1 MNDTAKELWEKVLSA
16 LGTKVSEQMIEKLLR
31 PVEPLDAADATLLLR
46 APNDFHRDWVTKA
59 YVPVLEQ
66 TLKHLT
72 TESWQI
78 HWAACVSATTQPIPR
93 ISRPASQPS
102 PTASQPRQQQRRQ
115 PGTVTVSVAGTGTGA
130 PTMAINPPPPRE
142 LTPTV
147 QARSVT
153 VARSAHPSAAHGA
166 VSSGLS
172 PRYTFDRFVIG
183 PSNQVAHAAALATS
197 DLTDRRVPVLFLCGP
212 TGLGK
217 THLSNAVGHCILE
230 QRPEARIAYVSA
242 ENFTNDYVRAIQ
254 TKKMEE
260 FRARFRYECDA
271 LLIDD
276 VQFLAGREGTQE
288 EFFHTFNTLQQ
299 RGAPIVLTSDVLPE
313 KLQGMAERLLS
324 RFASGLVAEVYPPE
338 VETRVAILQR
348 KAELSN
354 IKLDDDAAFLIA
366 SAIPGN
372 VRELEG
378 ALARLSLQ
386 ATITHRPSVDAV
398 LVRDNLRIGPRPT
411 VVTVEEVQRAVCDHY
426 KIKMSQLTGK
436 ERHREVA
443 LARQMAMYLAR
454 THLGTSFPQL
464 GVKFN
469 GKDHT
474 TVMAAVRKI
483 EKVKSTDPDI
493 AAAIETL
500 VRRLGLG
507 IRSSLGPGSN
517 G

>member
-1 MNDTAKELWEKVLSA
+1 M
-16 LGTKVSEQMIEKLLR
+16 
-31 PVEPLDAADATLLLR
+31 
-46 APNDFHRDWVTKA
+46 AP
-59 YVPVLEQ
+59 P
-66 TLKHLT
+66 
-72 TESWQI
+72 
-78 HWAACVSATTQPIPR
+78 
-93 ISRPASQPS
+93 
-102 PTASQPRQQQRRQ
+102 
-115 PGTVTVSVAGTGTGA
+115 GA
-130 PTMAINPPPPRE
+130 PTAPPPHTPPRD
-142 LTPTV
+142 LAPQA
-147 QARSVT
+147 QARTAT
-153 VARSAHPSAAHGA
+153 VARPQHPGSAQGA
-166 VSSGLS
+166 VASGLS
-172 PRYTFDRFVIG
+172 PRYTFDRFVDG
-183 PSNQVAHAAALATS
+183 PSNNVAHAAALAIS
-197 DLTDRRVPVLFLCGP
+197 DLSDRRVPVLFLCGP

-217 THLSNAVGHCILE
+217 THLSNAVGHRILE
-230 QRPEARIAYVSA
+230 QRPDARIAYVSA

-354 IKLDDDAAFLIA
+354 VRLDDDAAFLIA
-366 SAIPGN
+366 TAIPGN

-386 ATITHRPSVDAV
+386 ASITKRSSVDAT

-411 VVTVEEVQRAVCDHY
+411 VVTVEEVQRAVCEHF
-426 KIKMSQLTGK
+426 KVKMAQLTGK

-443 LARQMAMYLAR
+443 LARQVAMYIAR
-454 THLGTSFPQL
+454 THLGTSFPQI
-464 GVKFN
+464 GAKFN

-474 TVMAAVRKI
+474 TVMAAVKKI
-483 EKVKSTDPDI
+483 ERVKGTDPEVS
-493 AAAIETL
+493 AALETL

-507 IRSSLGPGSN
+507 VRGSYGQASGGRETCGN
-517 G
+517 S